1 MFFKY
6 NFYTLVWAGVM
17 FALNWGRG
25 ESLPALP
32 LLGWISFDKFAH
44 FTQFCILSFL
54 MLVGFYKQDTYAI
67 LRFKGVRITL
77 LSCLAFTIILEGI
90 QFIRLRP
97 YFEIGDLLADWLGCG
112 GGMLIFYFIY
122 KFRQEN

>member
-6 NFYTLVWAGVM
+6 NFYTLVWAAVM

-25 ESLPALP
+25 ESLPHLT
-32 LLGWISFDKFAH
+32 LLGGIGFDKFAH
-44 FTQFCILSFL
+44 FAQFCILSFL
-54 MLVGFYKQDTYAI
+54 MLVGFYKQNTYAI
-67 LRFKGVRITL
+67 LRFNGVRITL
-77 LSCLAFTIILEGI
+77 ICCLLYTLLLEGI
-90 QFIRLRP
+90 QFWRLRP
-97 YFEIGDLLADWLGCG
+97 YFEWGDLLADWVGCG